1 MQERKSVIDLPV
13 KLVLTEEG
21 TSFFIRKGKNLKKFK
36 LADNV
41 EEYGIVLD
49 TFSPASLQR
58 MMLVDYI
65 SKVEI
70 SKSEFMSTRQEIMD
84 LSKLVVYSMLYRQYD
99 AYIFARVLASDV
111 IKKWN
116 RLNPANII
124 DDKTKINDGFL
135 QSVLKEK
142 EKDLLEIKQ
151 EILAPMYSYI
161 SKNSS
166 LLPEEKNVQLLL
178 SEKFLNN
185 LRPFTWFIIAK
196 FKGSDG
202 YEQLIK
208 DIRTSLAEY
217 MEKSKIAEYVS
228 LMIIELAMNAE
239 NSNLKR
245 EAKAIFKGA
254 VDMNAVLFD
263 PNIRQAGARVPR
275 AQGRARLPLVE
286 DGLEGRHRGHAGQ
299 APDHS
304 VQQGVRIPTVKE
316 TIKDRKSA
324 NLTKKSLQDFYKQLP
339 EGEANTEL
347 GLYYLSYL
355 SEACEKVN
363 VKIESSSTR
372 CPGSDLTI
380 ITLALSLSL
389 ACALRPRQRGGE
401 PIFGARK

>member
-1 MQERKSVIDLPV
+1 MQERKSVLELPV
-13 KLVLTEEG
+13 KVVLTEEG
-21 TSFFIRKGKNLKKFK
+21 TTFFIRKGKNLKKFR

-41 EEYGIVLD
+41 EEYGIILD
-49 TFSPASLQR
+49 SFSPPSLQR

-65 SKVEI
+65 SKIEI
-70 SKSEFMSTRQEIMD
+70 SKSEFMSSRQEIMD
-84 LSKLVVYSMLYRQYD
+84 LSKLIVYSVLYRQYD
-99 AYIFARVLASDV
+99 AYIFARILASDV

-124 DDKTKINDGFL
+124 DDKTKINDSFL

-142 EKDLLEIKQ
+142 EKTIYEIKQ
-151 EILAPMYSYI
+151 EILSPLYAYI

-166 LLPEEKNVQLLL
+166 LLPEEKNIQLLL

-185 LRPFTWFIIAK
+185 LRPFTWFIVAK
-196 FKGSDG
+196 FKGSEG
-202 YEQLIK
+202 YEQLLR

-228 LMIIELAMNAE
+228 LMIMELAMNTE

-263 PNIRQAGARVPR
+263 PNIRRQVIESLERRGELVYLSWKIGSRNASIGM
-275 AQGRARLPLVE
+275 QGRLQITLYNKE
-286 DGLEGRHRGHAGQ
+286 SEYQ
-299 APDHS
+299 A
-304 VQQGVRIPTVKE
+304 VKE
-316 TIKDRKSA
+316 AFDEKKNADLK
-324 NLTKKSLQDFYKQLP
+324 KKSLQDFYKELP
-339 EGEANTEL
+339 ESEANTEL

-363 VKIESSSTR
+363 VKFESLVNQI
-372 CPGSDLTI
+372 PGSDLTV
-380 ITLALSLSL
+380 ITLALNL
-389 ACALRPRQRGGE
+389 
-401 PIFGARK
+401 

>member
-41 EEYGIVLD
+41 EEYGIILD

-124 DDKTKINDGFL
+124 DDKTRINDRFL

-142 EKDLLEIKQ
+142 EKDVLEIKQ
-151 EILAPMYSYI
+151 EILAPMYAYI
-161 SKNSS
+161 SKNAS

-196 FKGSDG
+196 FKGSEG
-202 YEQLIK
+202 YDQLLK
-208 DIRTSLAEY
+208 AIRTSLAEY

-263 PNIRQAGARVPR
+263 PNIRQQVLESLERKGELVYLSWKMGSQGRLGGHAGKAPDYALQQGIRVPDGQGHYRGPQERRPQEKKPPGLLQAAPRRRSQYGAGPVLPLLPLRGLREGQREIRVPR
-275 AQGRARLPLVE
+275 QSNARLGP
-286 DGLEGRHRGHAGQ
+286 DDHHAGAEPLAR
-299 APDHS
+299 AP
-304 VQQGVRIPTVKE
+304 
-316 TIKDRKSA
+316 A
-324 NLTKKSLQDFYKQLP
+324 
-339 EGEANTEL
+339 
-347 GLYYLSYL
+347 
-355 SEACEKVN
+355 
-363 VKIESSSTR
+363 
-372 CPGSDLTI
+372 
-380 ITLALSLSL
+380 
-389 ACALRPRQRGGE
+389 
-401 PIFGARK
+401 

>member
-13 KLVLTEEG
+13 KLVLTEGG

-49 TFSPASLQR
+49 AFSPASLQR

-70 SKSEFMSTRQEIMD
+70 SKSEFMSSRQEIMD

-124 DDKTKINDGFL
+124 DDQTRINDAFL
-135 QSVLKEK
+135 QNVLREK
-142 EKDLLEIKQ
+142 EKDIREIKT
-151 EILAPMYSYI
+151 EILGPMFSYI
-161 SKNSS
+161 SKNTA

-202 YEQLIK
+202 YDQLVK

-228 LMIIELAMNAE
+228 LMVIELAMNAE

-263 PNIRQAGARVPR
+263 PNIRKQVIDSLERRGELVYLSWKMGSRGASVGT
-275 AQGRARLPLVE
+275 QGKLQITLYSKE
-286 DGLEGRHRGHAGQ
+286 SEYQ
-299 APDHS
+299 
-304 VQQGVRIPTVKE
+304 TMKE
-316 TIKDRKSA
+316 TVEERKSA
-324 NLTKKSLQDFYKQLP
+324 DLKKKSLQDFYKQLP

-363 VKIESSSTR
+363 VKFESLVNQI
-372 CPGSDLTI
+372 PGSDLVI
-380 ITLALSLSL
+380 ITLALSL
-389 ACALRPRQRGGE
+389 
-401 PIFGARK
+401 

>member
-1 MQERKSVIDLPV
+1 MQERKSVINLPV

-41 EEYGIVLD
+41 EEYGIILD

-58 MMLVDYI
+58 MMLIDYI

-142 EKDLLEIKQ
+142 EKDILEIKKG
-151 EILAPMYSYI
+151 ILAPMYAYI

-196 FKGSDG
+196 FKGSEG
-202 YEQLIK
+202 YDLLLK
-208 DIRTSLAEY
+208 AIRSSLAEF

-254 VDMNAVLFD
+254 VDINAVLFD
-263 PNIRQAGARVPR
+263 PNIRRQVLESLERKGELVYLSWKMGSRGASVGM
-275 AQGRARLPLVE
+275 QGRLQITLYNTNKE
-286 DGLEGRHRGHAGQ
+286 SEYQ
-299 APDHS
+299 
-304 VQQGVRIPTVKE
+304 TVKE
-316 TIKDRKSA
+316 TFEDRKSA
-324 NLTKKSLQDFYKQLP
+324 DLKKKSLQDFYKQLP

-363 VKIESSSTR
+363 VKFESLVNQM
-372 CPGSDLTI
+372 PGSDLTI
-380 ITLALSLSL
+380 ITLALSL
-389 ACALRPRQRGGE
+389 
-401 PIFGARK
+401 

>member
-1 MQERKSVIDLPV
+1 MTYTARTKGEGMQERKSVIDLPV

-49 TFSPASLQR
+49 IVSPASLQR
-58 MMLVDYI
+58 MMLIDYI

-99 AYIFARVLASDV
+99 AYIFARVLSSDV

-124 DDKTKINDGFL
+124 DDRTKINDAFL
-135 QSVLKEK
+135 QNVLKEK
-142 EKDLLEIKQ
+142 EKDLLDIKQ

-161 SKNSS
+161 SKNTS
-166 LLPEEKNVQLLL
+166 LLPEEKNIQLLL

-208 DIRTSLAEY
+208 DVRTSLAEY

-245 EAKAIFKGA
+245 EAKLIFKGA

-263 PNIRQAGARVPR
+263 PNIRHQVIDSLERRGELVYLSWKIGSRGATVGM
-275 AQGRARLPLVE
+275 QGRLQITLYNKE
-286 DGLEGRHRGHAGQ
+286 SEYQ
-299 APDHS
+299 
-304 VQQGVRIPTVKE
+304 TVKE
-316 TIKDRKSA
+316 TFDDRKSA
-324 NLTKKSLQDFYKQLP
+324 DLRKKSLQDFYKQLP
-339 EGEANTEL
+339 EGVANTEL

-363 VKIESSSTR
+363 VKFESLVNQMA
-372 CPGSDLTI
+372 GSDLTI
-380 ITLALSLSL
+380 ITLVLNM
-389 ACALRPRQRGGE
+389 
-401 PIFGARK
+401 

>member
-1 MQERKSVIDLPV
+1 MQERKSVINLPV

-41 EEYGIVLD
+41 EEYGIILD

-58 MMLVDYI
+58 MMLIDYI

-142 EKDLLEIKQ
+142 EKDILEIKKG
-151 EILAPMYSYI
+151 ILAPMYSYI

-196 FKGSDG
+196 FKGSEG
-202 YEQLIK
+202 YDLLLK
-208 DIRTSLAEY
+208 AIRSSLAEF

-254 VDMNAVLFD
+254 VDINAVLFD
-263 PNIRQAGARVPR
+263 PNIRRQVLESLERKGELVYLSWKMGSRGASVGM
-275 AQGRARLPLVE
+275 QGRLQITLYNTNKE
-286 DGLEGRHRGHAGQ
+286 SEYQ
-299 APDHS
+299 
-304 VQQGVRIPTVKE
+304 TVKE
-316 TIKDRKSA
+316 TFEDRKSA
-324 NLTKKSLQDFYKQLP
+324 DLKKKSLQDFYKQLP

-363 VKIESSSTR
+363 VKFESLVNQM
-372 CPGSDLTI
+372 PGSDLTI
-380 ITLALSLSL
+380 ITLALSL
-389 ACALRPRQRGGE
+389 
-401 PIFGARK
+401 

>member
-1 MQERKSVIDLPV
+1 MQARKSVIDLPV
-13 KLVLTEEG
+13 KLVLTEGG
-21 TSFFIRKGKNLKKFK
+21 TSFFIRKGKNLKKFR

-49 TFSPASLQR
+49 TFSPISLQR
-58 MMLVDYI
+58 MILVDYI

-70 SKSEFMSTRQEIMD
+70 SKSEFLSTRQEIMD
-84 LSKLVVYSMLYRQYD
+84 LAKLVVYSMLYRQYD

-124 DDKTKINDGFL
+124 DDRTRINDTFL
-135 QSVLKEK
+135 QNVLKEK
-142 EKDLLEIKQ
+142 ENDILEIKQ
-151 EILAPMYSYI
+151 EILAPLYTYI
-161 SKNSS
+161 NKNSS

-178 SEKFLNN
+178 SEKYLNN

-196 FKGSDG
+196 FRGSDG
-202 YEQLIK
+202 YDQLIK
-208 DIRTSLAEY
+208 DIRASLAEY

-245 EAKAIFKGA
+245 EANAVFKGS

-263 PNIRQAGARVPR
+263 PNIRRQVIEALERKGELVYLSWKIGSRGATVGM
-275 AQGRARLPLVE
+275 QGRLQITLYNKE
-286 DGLEGRHRGHAGQ
+286 SEYQ
-299 APDHS
+299 
-304 VQQGVRIPTVKE
+304 TVKE
-316 TIKDRKSA
+316 TFDDRKSA
-324 NLTKKSLQDFYKQLP
+324 DLKKKSLQDFYRQLP

-363 VKIESSSTR
+363 VKFESFVNQM
-372 CPGSDLTI
+372 PGSDLTV
-380 ITLALSLSL
+380 ITLALSL
-389 ACALRPRQRGGE
+389 
-401 PIFGARK
+401 

>member
-1 MQERKSVIDLPV
+1 MQERKSCIDLPV

-21 TSFFIRKGKNLKKFK
+21 TTFFIRNGKNLKKFK

-41 EEYGIVLD
+41 EEYGIILD
-49 TFSPASLQR
+49 NFTPASLQR

-70 SKSEFMSTRQEIMD
+70 SKSEFMSSRQEIMD

-99 AYIFARVLASDV
+99 SYIFARVLSSDV

-124 DDKTKINDGFL
+124 DDKTRINDAFL

-142 EKDLLEIKQ
+142 EKDLYDIKQ
-151 EILAPMYSYI
+151 QILAPMYAYI

-166 LLPEEKNVQLLL
+166 LLPEEKNIQLLL

-185 LRPFTWFIIAK
+185 LRPFTWFIVAK
-196 FKGSDG
+196 FKGSEG
-202 YEQLIK
+202 YEQLVK
-208 DIRTSLAEY
+208 DFRTSLAEY
-217 MEKSKIAEYVS
+217 MEKSKIAEYIS
-228 LMIIELAMNAE
+228 LMIMELAMNAE

-263 PNIRQAGARVPR
+263 PNIRRQVLDSLERKGELVYLSWKIGSRGVSVGT
-275 AQGRARLPLVE
+275 QGRLQITLYNKE
-286 DGLEGRHRGHAGQ
+286 SEYQ
-299 APDHS
+299 S
-304 VQQGVRIPTVKE
+304 VKE
-316 TIKDRKSA
+316 TFDEHKNADLK
-324 NLTKKSLQDFYKQLP
+324 KKSLMDFYKQLP
-339 EGEANTEL
+339 EGEANAEL

-363 VKIESSSTR
+363 VKFESMVNQM
-372 CPGSDLTI
+372 PGSDLTI
-380 ITLALSLSL
+380 ITLALYL
-389 ACALRPRQRGGE
+389 
-401 PIFGARK
+401 

>member
-1 MQERKSVIDLPV
+1 MQERKSVINVPV

-21 TSFFIRKGKNLKKFK
+21 TTFFIRKGKNLKKFK

-49 TFSPASLQR
+49 TFTPASLQR

-70 SKSEFMSTRQEIMD
+70 SKSEFMSSRQEVMD

-99 AYIFARVLASDV
+99 QYIFTRVLSSDV

-124 DDKTKINDGFL
+124 DEKTRINDSFL
-135 QSVLKEK
+135 QNTLKER
-142 EKDLLEIKQ
+142 EPDLLAIRR
-151 EILAPMYSYI
+151 EILAPMFAYI

-166 LLPEEKNVQLLL
+166 LLPEEKNIQLLL
-178 SEKFLNN
+178 AEKFLNN
-185 LRPFTWFIIAK
+185 LRPFTWFIITK
-196 FKGSDG
+196 FKESDG
-202 YEQLIK
+202 YEGLIK
-208 DIRTSLAEY
+208 DIRGTLSED
-217 MEKSKIAEYVS
+217 MEKAMIAEYIS
-228 LMIIELAMNAE
+228 LMVIELAMNAE

-263 PNIRQAGARVPR
+263 PNIRRQVIDSLERKGELVYLSWKIGSRGATVGM
-275 AQGRARLPLVE
+275 QGRLQFTLFSKE
-286 DGLEGRHRGHAGQ
+286 SEYQ
-299 APDHS
+299 A
-304 VQQGVRIPTVKE
+304 VKE
-316 TIKDRKSA
+316 TFDERKNA
-324 NLTKKSLQDFYKQLP
+324 DLKKKSLQDFYKELP
-339 EGEANTEL
+339 ESEANTEL

-363 VKIESSSTR
+363 VKFESLVNQM
-372 CPGSDLTI
+372 PGSDLAI
-380 ITLALSLSL
+380 ISLVL
-389 ACALRPRQRGGE
+389 YL
-401 PIFGARK
+401 

>member
-1 MQERKSVIDLPV
+1 MQERKSIIDLPV

-41 EEYGIVLD
+41 EEYGIILD

-124 DDKTKINDGFL
+124 DDRTRINDAFL
-135 QSVLKEK
+135 QNVLKEK
-142 EKDLLEIKQ
+142 EKVLLEIKQ
-151 EILAPMYSYI
+151 EILSPLYAYI
-161 SKNSS
+161 SKNSN

-202 YEQLIK
+202 YDQLIK

-217 MEKSKIAEYVS
+217 MEKSKIAEYAA
-228 LMIIELAMNAE
+228 LMVNELAMNAE

-263 PNIRQAGARVPR
+263 PNIRRQVIESLERTGELVYLSWKIGSRGATLGMN
-275 AQGRARLPLVE
+275 GRLQITLYNKE
-286 DGLEGRHRGHAGQ
+286 SEYQ
-299 APDHS
+299 
-304 VQQGVRIPTVKE
+304 TVKE
-316 TIKDRKSA
+316 TFDDRKRA
-324 NLTKKSLQDFYKQLP
+324 DLRKKSLQDFYKELP

-355 SEACEKVN
+355 SEECDKVN
-363 VKIESSSTR
+363 VKFESLVNQM
-372 CPGSDLTI
+372 PGSDLTV
-380 ITLALSLSL
+380 ITLALNL
-389 ACALRPRQRGGE
+389 
-401 PIFGARK
+401 

>member
-36 LADNV
+36 LADNG
-41 EEYGIVLD
+41 EEYGIILD

-70 SKSEFMSTRQEIMD
+70 SQSEFMSSRQEIMD

-99 AYIFARVLASDV
+99 AHVFARVLSSDV
-111 IKKWN
+111 IKRWN

-124 DDKTKINDGFL
+124 DDQTKINDAFL
-135 QSVLKEK
+135 QNVLREKARDVTDIKE
-142 EKDLLEIKQ
+142 
-151 EILAPMYSYI
+151 EILAPMSSYI
-161 SKNSS
+161 SKNSA

-185 LRPFTWFIIAK
+185 LRPFTWFIIVK
-196 FKGSDG
+196 FKGSEG
-202 YEQLIK
+202 YGQLVK
-208 DIRTSLAEY
+208 DIRSSLGEY

-228 LMIIELAMNAE
+228 LMVIELAMNAE
-239 NSNLKR
+239 NQNLKR
-245 EAKAIFKGA
+245 EAKTIFKGA

-263 PNIRQAGARVPR
+263 PHIRKQVIDAIERRGELVYLSWKIGSRGVSVGM
-275 AQGRARLPLVE
+275 QGRLQVTLYN
-286 DGLEGRHRGHAGQ
+286 
-299 APDHS
+299 
-304 VQQGVRIPTVKE
+304 QGSEYQTVKE
-316 TIKDRKSA
+316 TLEDRKSVD
-324 NLTKKSLQDFYKQLP
+324 LKKKSLQDFYKELP

-363 VKIESSSTR
+363 VKFESLVNQM
-372 CPGSDLTI
+372 PGSDLTV
-380 ITLALSLSL
+380 ITLAINL
-389 ACALRPRQRGGE
+389 
-401 PIFGARK
+401 

>member
-1 MQERKSVIDLPV
+1 MQARKSIIDLSV

-21 TSFFIRKGKNLKKFK
+21 TSFFMRKGKNLKKFK

-41 EEYGIVLD
+41 EEYGIILD
-49 TFSPASLQR
+49 GFSPTSLQR

-84 LSKLVVYSMLYRQYD
+84 LAKLVVYSMLYRQYD
-99 AYIFARVLASDV
+99 AYIFARVLASDD

-124 DDKTKINDGFL
+124 DVKTKINDSFL
-135 QSVLKEK
+135 QNVLKEK
-142 EKDLLEIKQ
+142 EKDILEIKQ
-151 EILAPMYSYI
+151 EILSPLYAYI
-161 SKNSS
+161 NKNAS

-202 YEQLIK
+202 YDLLVK
-208 DIRTSLAEY
+208 DIRASLAEY

-245 EAKAIFKGA
+245 EAKAVFKGA

-263 PNIRQAGARVPR
+263 PNIRRQVIESLERKGELVYLSWKIGSRSATVGMQR
-275 AQGRARLPLVE
+275 RLQITLYN
-286 DGLEGRHRGHAGQ
+286 
-299 APDHS
+299 
-304 VQQGVRIPTVKE
+304 KE
-316 TIKDRKSA
+316 SEYQTAKEVFEDRKSA
-324 NLTKKSLQDFYKQLP
+324 DLKKKSLQDFYRQLP

-363 VKIESSSTR
+363 VKFESLVNQM
-372 CPGSDLTI
+372 PGSDLTV
-380 ITLALSLSL
+380 ITLALNM
-389 ACALRPRQRGGE
+389 
-401 PIFGARK
+401 